1 MKTNT
6 KRMVSVVLLLTL
18 LVSLFSGLTL
28 GASAAEPTS
37 ASEVSYKKN
46 GNYIYNW
53 GKRDTTAIFLTTYA
67 QAYYTGNY
75 TYASLSAKTGTT
87 STSANAIYN
96 SALGTALHNMLAAKQ
111 TSKTSYDGTRSLY
124 RYTVCEQNAD

>member
-37 ASEVSYKKN
+37 ASEVS
-46 GNYIYNW
+46 
-53 GKRDTTAIFLTTYA
+53 
-67 QAYYTGNY
+67 
-75 TYASLSAKTGTT
+75 
-87 STSANAIYN
+87 
-96 SALGTALHNMLAAKQ
+96 
-111 TSKTSYDGTRSLY
+111 
-124 RYTVCEQNAD
+124 